1 MTDYWSKLELNEC
14 WSEKQRYNKIMNYI
28 DKKLS
33 GEEEVVQGDD
43 ETVETV
49 DIQVSVKDTE
59 EQNVSGVS
67 VVLTANNEEYSCQT
81 GTAGGCKIS
90 KVPLGEYSVSATATG
105 FVELSDTLVVTEET
119 ESLSLVLTAVEE
131 PEITETP

>member
-33 GEEEVVQGDD
+33 EEEVTQDD
-43 ETVETV
+43 EETVETV
-49 DIQVSVKDTE
+49 DIQVSVKDAE
-59 EQNVSGVS
+59 EQNVSGAS

-90 KVPLGEYSVSATATG
+90 NVPLGEYTVSATATG
-105 FVELSDTLVVTEET
+105 FEELSDTLEVTAET
-119 ESLSLVLTAVEE
+119 ESLPLVLTAVTE
-131 PEITETP
+131 PADPEPNP

>member
-33 GEEEVVQGDD
+33 KEEETAQE

-49 DIQVSVKDTE
+49 DIQ
-59 EQNVSGVS
+59 
-67 VVLTANNEEYSCQT
+67 
-81 GTAGGCKIS
+81 I
-90 KVPLGEYSVSATATG
+90 
-105 FVELSDTLVVTEET
+105 
-119 ESLSLVLTAVEE
+119 
-131 PEITETP
+131 

>member
-28 DKKLS
+28 DKKLN
-33 GEEEVVQGDD
+33 GEEEVVQDDD

-67 VVLTANNEEYSCQT
+67 VILTANNEEYSCQT
-81 GTAGGCKIS
+81 GTARGCKIS
-90 KVPLGEYSVSATATG
+90 NVPLGEYSVSATATG